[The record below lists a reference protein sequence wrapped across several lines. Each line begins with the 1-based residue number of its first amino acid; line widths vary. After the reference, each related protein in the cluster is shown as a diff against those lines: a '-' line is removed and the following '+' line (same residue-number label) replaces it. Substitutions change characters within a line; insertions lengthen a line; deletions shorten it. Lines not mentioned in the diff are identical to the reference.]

1 MVSRIKKIKNKDY
14 LLLAMQK
21 YQQKKVFRMVPLKL
35 VEPDSNLKQ
44 DLYQIVA
51 LV

>member
-1 MVSRIKKIKNKDY
+1 MVSRIKKIKNKDSITGY
-14 LLLAMQK
+14 AK
-21 YQQKKVFRMVPLKL
+21 IPAKKVFKTLKL

-51 LV
+51 PI